1 VRLLQRFNSFSLA
14 PDFMP
19 AGSLPPAHWAGMPGR
34 QGVEKIHPAINFT
47 MHSKVRAVVAYGLA
61 SFLFSF
67 FLYLLC
73 SFRSL
78 MLRRRIPFLTGFSIY
93 RVASGYLPN
102 PRLRCRH
109 HHLKF
114 PLRLLL
120 KRPRP
125 PPRWRRPRLGEL
137 FTLSRARGGCFIY
150 MRSQRVRASCCFK
163 KESQGNGEEKKRFES
178 PFLVCK
184 DD

>member
-1 VRLLQRFNSFSLA
+1 
-14 PDFMP
+14 MP

-47 MHSKVRAVVAYGLA
+47 MHSKVRAVVAHGLA
-61 SFLFSF
+61 SFLFF
-67 FLYLLC
+67 FFHLLC

-78 MLRRRIPFLTGFSIY
+78 MLRRRIPFLSGFSIY

-137 FTLSRARGGCFIY
+137 FTLSRARGVVSYTCARNGFGPLVVLK
-150 MRSQRVRASCCFK
+150 RKV
-163 KESQGNGEEKKRFES
+163 KETEKKRSVLS
-178 PFLVCK
+178 PPFWFVEMIR
-184 DD
+184 